1 MYVLFIYCEKKVMQY
16 NKHAWI
22 YDRRNKFY
30 FVCIVKTKVDKVM
43 ASVKKGEKYMVLRSS
58 KTKFH
63 YDTSHNWVI

>member
-1 MYVLFIYCEKKVMQY
+1 MQY

-43 ASVKKGEKYMVLRSS
+43 ASVKKGEKYMVLSS
-58 KTKFH
+58 SNTKFH
-63 YDTSHNWVI
+63 YDTSHN